1 MRKFSEKIAMW
12 LAPVA
17 TKFSNQRHL
26 VAIRDG
32 FIAVMPLVI
41 VGSLFVL
48 INNVIL
54 DSGNGLLKDLG
65 NFDRYKE
72 IGLSVYYGTLG
83 FLSIFLAFGVAY
95 KLAKAYDLDGLA
107 TGFIAVAA
115 VLALMPTTVTSG
127 DVSIGG
133 VFSETYTS
141 AIGLFVALIGSILS
155 TELLKILSKKD
166 KLKIKMPDSV
176 PPAVSKSFNILVP
189 ACIVLIVFALISFL
203 CIEFLGMNVYEIINK
218 IIQTPLQAIFQGLPG
233 IVMILFFQNLLWSFG
248 LHGAFI
254 LSPITEP
261 TLMAAIQENINA
273 LQAGEFIPNIVTKPF
288 LDAFCFSGG
297 GGFTIGLI
305 IAIFIASKRAD
316 HRSIAKLGAV
326 PGCFNIN
333 EPLVFGLPIVLNPLF
348 MLPLMLIPAINLII
362 AYLAT
367 AAGLIEKTVVAVP
380 WTTPPI
386 VSAYLATGGDWKA
399 AALSAGLIVLSV
411 ILYMPFVIAANRE
424 LNMEDMNKETSNI

>member
-1 MRKFSEKIAMW
+1 MRKFSEKLAMW
-12 LAPVA
+12 LSPIA

-32 FIAVMPLVI
+32 FIAAMPLVI

-48 INNVIL
+48 INNVFL
-54 DSGNGLLKDLG
+54 DSNIGLLKDLG
-65 NFDRYKE
+65 NFDKYKQ
-72 IGLSVYYGTLG
+72 IGLNVYYGTLG
-83 FLSIFLAFGVAY
+83 FLSIFVAFGVAY
-95 KLAKAYDLDGLA
+95 KLARGYKMDGLIS
-107 TGFIAVAA
+107 GFVGVAS

-127 DVSIGG
+127 DVSVFG

-141 AIGLFVALIGSILS
+141 AIGLFVAIIGAILS
-155 TELLKILSKKD
+155 VEILKILQSKKV
-166 KLKIKMPDSV
+166 LTIKMPDSV
-176 PPAVSKSFNILVP
+176 PPSVSKSFNILIP
-189 ACIVLIVFALISFL
+189 ATITLIIFAVISFL
-203 CIEFLGMNVYEIINK
+203 CVEFIGMDVYAIINK
-218 IIQTPLQAIFQGLPG
+218 IIQTPIQAVFQGLPG
-233 IVMILFFQNLLWSFG
+233 IVLVLLFQNLLWGFG

>member
-176 PPAVSKSFNILVP
+176 PPAVSKSFKDRK
-189 ACIVLIVFALISFL
+189 S
-203 CIEFLGMNVYEIINK
+203 
-218 IIQTPLQAIFQGLPG
+218 
-233 IVMILFFQNLLWSFG
+233 
-248 LHGAFI
+248 
-254 LSPITEP
+254 
-261 TLMAAIQENINA
+261 
-273 LQAGEFIPNIVTKPF
+273 
-288 LDAFCFSGG
+288 
-297 GGFTIGLI
+297 
-305 IAIFIASKRAD
+305 
-316 HRSIAKLGAV
+316 
-326 PGCFNIN
+326 
-333 EPLVFGLPIVLNPLF
+333 
-348 MLPLMLIPAINLII
+348 
-362 AYLAT
+362 
-367 AAGLIEKTVVAVP
+367 VV
-380 WTTPPI
+380 
-386 VSAYLATGGDWKA
+386 
-399 AALSAGLIVLSV
+399 
-411 ILYMPFVIAANRE
+411 
-424 LNMEDMNKETSNI
+424 